1 MLRQGPAFW
10 FVLVLGLLMAGL
22 IIGGGFYLAVNLGT
36 VELGGPP
43 DMAATMTTSS
53 NQVAAGG
60 EVTYT
65 IAYENKGENPAGSV
79 SMTISLP
86 AGSTIGEIVPSAAC
100 TPSGTTVTCRLGTQN
115 PQRSGAVTVTATID
129 SSAAKGTELQAQATI
144 ETATTRDEKKS
155 ETVEDNNTATAVV
168 TVQ

>member
-53 NQVAAGG
+53 SQVAAA
-60 EVTYT
+60 EKVTLRSGIRT
-65 IAYENKGENPAGSV
+65 RARTPPGRSQDH
-79 SMTISLP
+79 SLP
-86 AGSTIGEIVPSAAC
+86 PDRLGEIVPSAAC
-100 TPSGTTVTCRLGTQN
+100 TPSGTTVTAAGHTES
-115 PQRSGAVTVTATID
+115 QRSGAVTVT
-129 SSAAKGTELQAQATI
+129 E
-144 ETATTRDEKKS
+144 R
-155 ETVEDNNTATAVV
+155 
-168 TVQ
+168 